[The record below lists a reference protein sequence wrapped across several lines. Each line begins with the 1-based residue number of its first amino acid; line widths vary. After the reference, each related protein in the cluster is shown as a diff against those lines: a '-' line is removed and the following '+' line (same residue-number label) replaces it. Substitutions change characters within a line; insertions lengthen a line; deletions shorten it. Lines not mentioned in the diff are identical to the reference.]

1 MIAIQESSEASAEI
15 LRLALPKMS
24 KHGCGFTPQSYAIWY
39 EYVRGVNQGLKVD
52 IDESIKSFEKLRS
65 EQTYDLYQ
73 RHIVERDE
81 KALGK
86 ARNDIA
92 QLVAKIE
99 TKLTLAGD
107 EASTFTAELKDFG
120 QTIKEPQTT
129 EQLQGQVSEM
139 IGNVDRITQTMSSV
153 NAELHTSREEIKRLN
168 EELLRARDEA
178 LVDALTQVKN
188 RKAYETALNKLSA
201 ESRQSGKPLSA
212 IMFDID
218 NFKKINDNYGHLFGD
233 QVIRAVAQAI
243 KANVKGRD
251 LVARYGGEE
260 FIVLLPDTPAS
271 GAVAVADHIRL
282 SVERGRIKK
291 RNSEESIGAINVSA
305 GVAELRTGESVH
317 DFVDRADKGLYQ
329 AKQSGRNRVCII

>member
-1 MIAIQESSEASAEI
+1 MIATQDSSETSAEI

-24 KHGCGFTPQSYAIWY
+24 KHGNGFTPQSYAIWY
-39 EYVRGVNQGLKVD
+39 EYVRGANEELKTD
-52 IDESIKSFEKLRS
+52 IDEIIKSVEKLS
-65 EQTYDLYQ
+65 AEQTYELYQ
-73 RHIVERDE
+73 QHIVDRAE

-86 ARNDIA
+86 ARDDIA
-92 QLVAKIE
+92 ELVLHIE
-99 TKLTLAGD
+99 KKLAMAGD
-107 EASTFTAELKDFG
+107 GATSFAGELKDFG
-120 QTIKEPQTT
+120 QTIASTQSPD
-129 EQLQGQVSEM
+129 QLQAQVNVM
-139 IGNVDRITQTMSSV
+139 MGNVDRISVTMSSV
-153 NAELHTSREEIKRLN
+153 GCELQASQDEIKRLN
-168 EELLRARDEA
+168 DELIRTRDEA

-188 RKAYETALNKLSA
+188 RKAYEIALIKLRA
-201 ESRQSGKPLSA
+201 ESLQSGKPLSA

-218 NFKKINDNYGHLFGD
+218 HFKKINDNYGHLFGD

-243 KANVKGRD
+243 RANVKGRD

-260 FIVLLPDTPAS
+260 FIVLLPETPAA
-271 GAVAVADHIRL
+271 GAVAVADQIRL

-305 GVAELRTGESVH
+305 GVAELQPGETGS